1 MCFVGDNMSHVLMK
15 CSDLILQSKVKSN
28 SAALSVLAGAV
39 G

>member
-15 CSDLILQSKVKSN
+15 DLFLQSKVKSD